1 MDNNKPKRTK
11 IEINVEESVHELKDI
26 NEMLTQI
33 NKNLTTLVHLH
44 QIQLS
49 ALLDAYESSYEKDQ
63 EKLVKKTLH

>member
-11 IEINVEESVHELKDI
+11 IEIDVEESVHELKDI

-33 NKNLTTLVHLH
+33 NKNLTTLVQIH

-49 ALLDAYESSYEKDQ
+49 ALMDAYISDEDPI
-63 EKLVKKTLH
+63 KLVKKTLH

>member
-11 IEINVEESVHELKDI
+11 IEIDVEESVHELKDI

-33 NKNLTTLVHLH
+33 NKNLTTLVQIH

-49 ALLDAYESSYEKDQ
+49 ALMDAYISDEDPIQ
-63 EKLVKKTLH
+63 VIKKTLH

>member
-11 IEINVEESVHELKDI
+11 IEIDVEESVHELKDI

-33 NKNLTTLVHLH
+33 NKNLTTLVQIH

-49 ALLDAYESSYEKDQ
+49 ALMDAYMSDEDPI
-63 EKLVKKTLH
+63 KLVKKTLH